1 MLTLLTLTA
10 PSLAASLCSVGAS
23 PEASTPACGCV
34 RLATTSAGRA
44 GTFWLGG
51 VPLTLSTTFTPA
63 SSSCFDYGAALATVP
78 AGPSRAKVATL
89 LEYAGLAVAASGS
102 RSGSAVGSTYTLVW
116 SWDPVPGASTLM
128 SDVLEGDS
136 DELPPW
142 AFPRL
147 PGLWEL
153 RNPFTGATEAT
164 VQSAR
169 PLSGAFW
176 ADLDGD
182 QLDDLVI
189 GFADGSLFEVTG
201 GFDPYVPLVL
211 Q

>member
-1 MLTLLTLTA
+1 VLILLTALTA
-10 PSLAASLCSVGAS
+10 PSLAASVCSVGAS
-23 PEASTPACGCV
+23 PEASSPACRCV

-44 GTFWLGG
+44 GTSWLGG
-51 VPLTLSTTFTPA
+51 VPSTLSTFTPA

-102 RSGSAVGSTYTLVW
+102 TPTYTLVW

-142 AFPRL
+142 PFPLL